1 MGATCAGG
9 DGAAGSGP
17 GGEAGGA
24 AGVADVVAVDG
35 GDVAAAT
42 PVVVAAVYAGEDA
55 QKESILARISAMVG
69 DEDAG
74 SDTPLNSAGGGAHVG
89 AEANRRR
96 TAPVNSGHVGT
107 PMVLSISSNHR
118 SVGPVILKETVRT
131 FRNSGVSHASKHWL
145 QRCNQRSG
153 SVLPS
158 KVGMRILGTAVVV
171 SMACR

>member
-9 DGAAGSGP
+9 DGAAGGGP
-17 GGEAGGA
+17 GGEASGA
-24 AGVADVVAVDG
+24 ACVADVVAVDG

-55 QKESILARISAMVG
+55 QKESILARISVMVG

-74 SDTPLNSAGGGAHVG
+74 SDTPLNSAGGGAYVG
-89 AEANRRR
+89 AEANCRR

-118 SVGPVILKETVRT
+118 SAGPVILKEIVRT
-131 FRNSGVSHASKHWL
+131 FRNSGVS
-145 QRCNQRSG
+145 
-153 SVLPS
+153 
-158 KVGMRILGTAVVV
+158 
-171 SMACR
+171 